1 MSARSTSLIDYASIA
16 ICTLAWG
23 TTWFAITLQLGSVD
37 PVVSIVYRFA
47 AASALLFLWSAVRRE
62 QIGLTPAQHRAALGI
77 GVFTFAM
84 NYTLVYWSE
93 ERVASAVVAVAFA
106 TLAFVNLIVFRLAF
120 GSRPA
125 KAAWA
130 AACLG
135 IVGVGLLFGS
145 ELAQAISRSAVAGLA
160 LASAAVVCSAIGN
173 VFARNGEIA
182 GAPVAPLTAW
192 AMGYGTFLLAAFSFV
207 TGRAWT
213 FEWSLRYVLSLTHL
227 ALIGSVV
234 AFVLYYGLARR
245 RGYATASYISAL
257 TPPLAMLMSSL
268 FEQKS
273 WGPLALGA
281 VGLVLFGQWLLLR
294 VRRA

>member
-1 MSARSTSLIDYASIA
+1 MSARSTSFIDYASIA

-47 AASALLFLWSAVRRE
+47 AASALLFLWSALRRE
-62 QIGLTPAQHRAALGI
+62 QIGLTSAQHRAAFGI
-77 GVFTFAM
+77 GVFTFAI

-182 GAPVAPLTAW
+182 DAPVAPLTAW
-192 AMGYGTFLLAAFSFV
+192 AMAYGTLLLAVFSLV

-227 ALIGSVV
+227 SLIGSVV

-273 WGPLALGA
+273 WGPLALGG
-281 VGLVLFGQWLLLR
+281 VVLVLLGQWLLLR
-294 VRRA
+294 VKRA